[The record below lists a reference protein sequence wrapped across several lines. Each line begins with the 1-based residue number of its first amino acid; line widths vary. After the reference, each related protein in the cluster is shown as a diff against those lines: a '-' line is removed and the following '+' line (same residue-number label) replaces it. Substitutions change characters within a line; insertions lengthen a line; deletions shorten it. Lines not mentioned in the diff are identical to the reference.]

1 VSSINPN
8 ILIIFLLLCFVQQQ
22 VLNAQDHYFLAL
34 DKPGLV
40 NRKRFYV
47 DEKVSIKIRQ
57 DKTWIKGEIDLID
70 SESLIINNNKIL
82 IKDISHLRI
91 NRLHGANRR
100 FKILAIGGLMFV
112 SAFSINSLVNND
124 SPFLSRGEWMAPLG
138 LTLPFVF
145 LQPFRKRTYY
155 IKEKRVLKS
164 IQIF

>member
-1 VSSINPN
+1 MSSINPN
-8 ILIIFLLLCFVQQQ
+8 ILIFFLLFCFGQQQ

-47 DEKVSIKIRQ
+47 DEKVAIKIRY
-57 DKTWIKGEIDLID
+57 DRTWIRCELELID
-70 SESLIINNNKIL
+70 KESLIINNHKIL

-91 NRLHGANRR
+91 SRLHGANRR
-100 FKILAIGGLMFV
+100 FKILAIGGIMFI
-112 SAFSINSLVNND
+112 SAFSINSIVNND

-138 LTLPFVF
+138 LTLPFV
-145 LQPFRKRTYY
+145 LIQPFRKRTYY